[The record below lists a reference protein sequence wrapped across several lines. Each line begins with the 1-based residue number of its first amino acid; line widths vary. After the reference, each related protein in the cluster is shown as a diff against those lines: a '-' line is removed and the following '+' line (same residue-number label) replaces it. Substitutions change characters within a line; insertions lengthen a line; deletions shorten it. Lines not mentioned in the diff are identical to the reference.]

1 MVEKREPPLKLDMS
15 FSEALGRLATTRPDE
30 IEASM
35 AEADGPLPL
44 VEDRATGSRFL
55 VYATDQGMNVDL
67 QVESGT
73 FWATQQQMADAFGVT
88 RPNITMHLQSIF
100 KEGELSEEA
109 VCKDSLRTARDG
121 KVYPTKLYDLN
132 ALISV
137 GYRVGGKN
145 GTMFRIW
152 ATDKLLRFLT
162 KGFVVDADRLKRPG
176 EHDRVAE
183 LRDIIRDIRAA
194 EANVYA
200 ELRRICAMCRD
211 YDPASGAS
219 REFYSRMQAKLYW
232 AVTSQTPSMV
242 VLSRANASAP
252 NMGLKNWP
260 NTEIRKAD
268 AGNAKNFLGDSEL
281 TELNRLTTILL
292 DVFEDQTDVGRLTLM
307 SEASTLLD
315 AQLRG
320 LNRAVLAHGGSVSHE
335 DAERH
340 AKGEY
345 AKFDAQRRALRVV
358 TYEQEIAALKASS
371 AALPKRPRSAK

>member
-1 MVEKREPPLKLDMS
+1 M
-15 FSEALGRLATTRPDE
+15 
-30 IEASM
+30 IEAD
-35 AEADGPLPL
+35 EPIPL
-44 VEDRATGSRFL
+44 VEDETTGSKFL
-55 VYATDQGMNVDL
+55 VYATGRGVNVDF

-73 FWATQQQMADAFGVT
+73 FWATQQQMADAFGVS

-100 KEGELSEEA
+100 KDGELFEEA

-121 KVYPTKLYDLN
+121 KVYSTKLYDLN

-137 GYRVGGKN
+137 GYRVGGKH

-162 KGFVVDADRLKRPG
+162 KGFVVDADKLKRPD
-176 EHDRVAE
+176 EYDRVAE

-211 YDPASGAS
+211 YDPASVAS

-232 AVTSQTPSMV
+232 AVTSHTPSMV
-242 VLSRANASAP
+242 VLSRASAAAP

-268 AGNAKNFLGDSEL
+268 VGNAKNFLGNSEL

-292 DVFEDQTDVGRLTLM
+292 DIFDDQTSIGKLTLM
-307 SEASTLLD
+307 SEASSLLD
-315 AQLRG
+315 SQLRG
-320 LNRAVLAHGGSVSHE
+320 LNRAVLTHGGYVSHD

-345 AKFDAQRRALRVV
+345 EKFDAQRRAFRAAA
-358 TYEQEIAALKASS
+358 YEKEIEALKVSG
-371 AALPKRPRSAK
+371 AALPKRPRSIK